1 MIPIKDYPGP
11 RRRVPWVTWTL
22 IAINIVVFL
31 YQVSLGPAASAFMFA
46 YSVVPI
52 ALTHGIPQTSLP
64 GVPPNLPFHTP
75 NPVYLTVLT
84 SMFLHAGWL
93 HIGGNML
100 YLFIFGDNVEDRMG
114 HLPYLI
120 FYLFCGII
128 ASIAQVAAAPDSPI
142 PSLGASGAI
151 AGVLAAYL
159 VLFPMAGVRTIIF
172 IFIFF
177 TIVTLPAIVLI
188 GLWFVLQLF
197 DGVASLSQVQQGM
210 GGVAYLAHVGGF
222 VSGLVITLL
231 LRSRLQ
237 PPPTASYPY
246 FPRHPNATG
255 PARGW

>member
-11 RRRVPWVTWTL
+11 RRRIPLVTWGL

-31 YQVSLGPAASAFMFA
+31 YQVSLGSNASAFMFA
-46 YSVVPI
+46 YSVVPV
-52 ALTHGIPQTSLP
+52 ALVHGIPQTSLP
-64 GVPPNLPFHTP
+64 GVPAHLPFQTP
-75 NPVYLTVLT
+75 NPVYLTIIT

-100 YLFIFGDNVEDRMG
+100 FLYIFGDNVEDRMG

-120 FYLFCGII
+120 FYLFCGVV
-128 ASIAQVAAAPDSPI
+128 ASIAQVAVSSNSDI

-159 VLFPMAGVRTIIF
+159 LLFPWAGVRTIIF

-188 GLWFVLQLF
+188 GLWFVLQFF
-197 DGVASLSQVQQGM
+197 DGVASLSTAQQSM
-210 GGVAYLAHVGGF
+210 GGVAYFAHVGGF
-222 VSGLVITLL
+222 VAGLVITFL
-231 LRSRLQ
+231 LRPRLQ
-237 PPPTASYPY
+237 PPPPVSYPP
-246 FPRHPNATG
+246 FPRHPRASG
-255 PARGW
+255 PVQW